1 MFRFED
7 LEIWKRAIEIAEKL
21 LDIADELEAKRLL
34 RFAEQLR
41 GAALSMPNNIAEGSG
56 SDSDREF
63 TRFINYAKRSA
74 FENANMIVIFAKRNY
89 ISSNAKDDLLVELDR
104 LCRML
109 TSFRKTLHF

>member
-1 MFRFED
+1 MFRFEG
-7 LEIWKRAIEIAEKL
+7 LAIWKKAIELAERL
-21 LDIADELEAKRLL
+21 LDIADKLEERKLF

-41 GAALSMPNNIAEGSG
+41 AAALSMPNNIAEGSG
-56 SDSDREF
+56 SNSNREF
-63 TRFINYAKRSA
+63 SRFINYAKRSA

-89 ISSNAKDDLLVELDR
+89 ISSDTKDDLLVELDR